1 MNTGQMLLALGAMI
15 LLSTTVLRVNNT
27 FFTTDTVLDE
37 TKFNFLATSLGS
49 SIIQEAKS
57 KAFDSATDSVSIS
70 DVDLLTSASSLGPD
84 SGEKGG
90 KKSLFNDFDDFNGY
104 QDIDSTMPSA
114 PFWYSCKVVYID
126 EDNPDVPTTSKT
138 WNKMITITITSPYMA
153 DVVKMSAVYS
163 YWFFR

>member
-37 TKFNFLATSLGS
+37 TKYNFLATSLGS

-57 KAFDSATDSVSIS
+57 KAFDNATDSASIS
-70 DVDLLTSASSLGPD
+70 ALNLLTLEKDLGPE
-84 SGEKGG
+84 GVEIG
-90 KKSLFNDFDDFNGY
+90 KKKDVFNDFDDFDGY

-114 PFWYSCKVVYID
+114 PFWYSCQVEYVN
-126 EDNPDVPTTSKT
+126 ENQPDQASNRT
-138 WNKMITITITSPYMA
+138 WNKMITVTITSPYMT
-153 DVVKMSAVYS
+153 DVVKMSSIYS